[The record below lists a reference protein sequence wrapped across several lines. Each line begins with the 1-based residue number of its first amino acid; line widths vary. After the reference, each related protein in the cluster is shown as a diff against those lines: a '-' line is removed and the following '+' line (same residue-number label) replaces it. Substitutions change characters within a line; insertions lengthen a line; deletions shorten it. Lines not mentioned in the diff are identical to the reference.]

1 MYKQIKQIASA
12 LLCGAILGGCTSTT
26 IPELIRNAPPG
37 DIRVEETQQQQSHF
51 LNSRVRWG
59 GSIISVQ
66 NQPDE
71 TLIEILSKDLD
82 KNGKPESESRS
93 GGRFIARIPGFLE
106 PEEYPK
112 DRLMTVTGSLKE
124 VRKAPVGSYP
134 YPYPV
139 VEVEAYHLWPQEV
152 SYPPARYYD
161 PFYDP
166 YFYPYPYYY
175 YPYWRR
181 YPYYW

>member
-1 MYKQIKQIASA
+1 MYKQILQITSG
-12 LLCGAILGGCTSTT
+12 LLCGLILAGCASTH

-37 DIRVEETQQQQSHF
+37 DIRVEETQQKQGEF
-51 LNSRVRWG
+51 LDSKVRWG
-59 GSIISVQ
+59 GTIIAVR
-66 NQPDE
+66 NHPEE
-71 TLIEILSKDLD
+71 TLIEVLSRDLD
-82 KNGKPESESRS
+82 KDGKPKPESRS
-93 GGRFIARIPGFLE
+93 GGRFIARIQGFLE

-112 DRLMTVTGSLKE
+112 ERLFTVTGTLKKVQE
-124 VRKAPVGSYP
+124 APVGSYP

-139 VEVEAYHLWPQEV
+139 VDVEAYHLWPEERNH
-152 SYPPARYYD
+152 PPPYYYD

-166 YFYPYPYYY
+166 YFYPY